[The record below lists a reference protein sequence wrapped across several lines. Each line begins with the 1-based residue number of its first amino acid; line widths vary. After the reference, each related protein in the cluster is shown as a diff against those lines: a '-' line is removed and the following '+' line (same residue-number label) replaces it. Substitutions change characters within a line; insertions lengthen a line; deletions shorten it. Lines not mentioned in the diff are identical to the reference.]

1 MFNENGLNSG
11 GNSEDNADGRN
22 RKNKFSDNYKG
33 LLKNIEGNKNNQS
46 DDEYDADLLS
56 KQEKDKKLQQGPTFA
71 AHRKEKK
78 SPGDL
83 SSSPGLRVAKEK
95 IAFSYYFFSE
105 TKEKLFIIFLKKR
118 AIQKI
123 KKDTAILRS
132 I

>member
-1 MFNENGLNSG
+1 MNSG

-105 TKEKLFIIFLKKR
+105 TKEKLNSIFFKKKEPLKK
-118 AIQKI
+118 QKR
-123 KKDTAILRS
+123 TQLY
-132 I
+132 